1 MYRVGCRERSE
12 PHQSGSAHA
21 AETGNLWSKHA
32 LVKAHSF
39 KSALVQKHILD
50 IKSLRL
56 SMRHQRRAL
65 SDTQQCKSAERL
77 AGNLIHLIA
86 QRRVKRVAVYLA
98 NDGEIDPVEF
108 VKWAGSQGIQSC
120 LPVISDTHGH
130 MKFAELTT
138 HSVLKPNRFGIPE
151 PQVAPGQL
159 FEAMQLDVIFM
170 PLVAF
175 DSEGNR
181 IGMGGGFYDQ
191 TLAFKRQHPYHQA
204 PDLIGLAHA
213 FQQVE
218 GIQPEHWDVPLDG
231 IATEQRAWHFKAE

>member
-1 MYRVGCRERSE
+1 
-12 PHQSGSAHA
+12 
-21 AETGNLWSKHA
+21 
-32 LVKAHSF
+32 
-39 KSALVQKHILD
+39 
-50 IKSLRL
+50 
-56 SMRHQRRAL
+56 MRNQRRAL
-65 SDTQQCKSAERL
+65 TEAQQHESATKLSE
-77 AGNLIHLIA
+77 NLIALIS
-86 QRRVKRVAVYLA
+86 QQHVSRIGVYLA

-108 VKWAGSQGIQSC
+108 VKWADSQGIQSC

-138 HSVLKPNRFGIPE
+138 HSVLKPNHFGIPE

-159 FEAMQLDVIFM
+159 FKATQLDVILM

-175 DSEGNR
+175 DFEGNR

-191 TLAFKRQHPYHQA
+191 TLAFKRQHPYHQS

-213 FQQVE
+213 FQQIE
-218 GIQPEHWDVPLDG
+218 GIQPEDWDVPLDG